1 LIERVCFH
9 IHHEIEEPGWC
20 ASHTGQGPKVITMN
34 IRGKVAVV
42 TGAAGGIGLAVA
54 TEIARRGAEAVALVD
69 HSEQVEQVALSL
81 NQRFDRPVTV
91 PMVGDVTDD
100 AFRQSVFDLITAR
113 HGTPRICVP
122 AAAGALDQAAV
133 KVDAQTGCAVIYPVE
148 SFRQSLEVHLVAP
161 VYWALETI
169 ARLAE
174 QRRRLGLGCW
184 EPGEGIQGT
193 VTFIGSAAT
202 HGGVGPIAY
211 ATAKAGLEGVEAT
224 LARELLVHGV
234 QCAVVHPDF
243 TRTPLV
249 RALGDEFI
257 KRNVIPFLQSSRL
270 NQPGEVANAV
280 CESIEAAGQSAPPV
294 AASAVPWPDLGWRLP
309 V

>member
-1 LIERVCFH
+1 
-9 IHHEIEEPGWC
+9 
-20 ASHTGQGPKVITMN
+20 MN
-34 IRGKVAVV
+34 INGKVAVI
-42 TGAAGGIGLAVA
+42 TGASNGIGLAVA
-54 TEIARRGAEAVALVD
+54 IELARRGAEAVALID
-69 HSEQVEQVALSL
+69 STDQVEQVALSL
-81 NQRFDRPVTV
+81 NERFDRPVA
-91 PMVGDVTDD
+91 MAMAGDVTDD
-100 AFRQSVFDLITAR
+100 GFRQSVFDLITAR

-122 AAAGALDQAAV
+122 AAAVTLDQAAV

-148 SFRQSLEVHLVAP
+148 SFRRSLEVHLIAP

-174 QRRRLGLGCW
+174 QRRRLGLSYW

-193 VTFIGSAAT
+193 VTFLGSAAAQ
-202 HGGVGPIAY
+202 GSAGQIAY

-224 LARELLVHGV
+224 LARESLIHGV
-234 QCAVVHPDF
+234 RCAVIHPDF

-257 KRNVIPFLQSSRL
+257 KRNVLPFLQSSRL
-270 NQPGEVANAV
+270 NQPSEVANAV
-280 CESIEAAGQSAPPV
+280 CESIEAAGQSATQWSPG
-294 AASAVPWPDLGWRLP
+294 SMPWTDANWSLT